1 MGYNYADENINNSEM
16 KYEIE
21 EGKRQ
26 WDSALE
32 GDAQNTTIYELLLDL
47 CRDPFVVGYHVP

>member
-1 MGYNYADENINNSEM
+1 M